1 MTNGQGMEYATDGRR
16 WCVSTISSAWGQQRW
31 VKEDGGHCDCEKGTE
46 LGHSGHIEG
55 IGRVAKKVDVQEELT
70 CKDEAAWFSSG

>member
-31 VKEDGGHCDCEKGTE
+31 VKEDGGHCDCEKGTG
-46 LGHSGHIEG
+46 LGHSGAYRRDRQG
-55 IGRVAKKVDVQEELT
+55 GKK
-70 CKDEAAWFSSG
+70 SGCSRRANL